1 MKKSIFNL
9 ALIIFVAGTILTS
22 CTSSAEKVDNAKANV
37 EAATLDLEHAKEDY
51 NREYENFKL
60 ESEEKITANEKIIAD
75 LKHYSKS
82 VKKEMKTDYQK
93 AILSLEQKNELMK
106 EKVRDYKNDG
116 NEKWQSFKREFN
128 HDMDELGQAL
138 KDLTKNNTH

>member
-9 ALIIFVAGTILTS
+9 SLITFVAGTILTS
-22 CTSSAEKVDNAKANV
+22 CTSSAEKVDTAKENV
-37 EAATLDLEHAKEDY
+37 EAAALDLDQAKADY
-51 NREYENFKL
+51 NAEYEKFKL

-75 LKHYSKS
+75 LKEYSKS
-82 VKKEMKTDYQK
+82 IKKEMKADYEK
-93 AILSLEQKNELMK
+93 AITSLEQKNEVMK
-106 EKVRDYKNDG
+106 AKVKNYKNDG

-138 KDLTKNNTH
+138 KDLTKNNAK